1 MFEKINYE
9 FEEIS
14 ESLDFEYQDELVAV
28 ITAAIAASLKRSS
41 THSLVVRSK
50 AYSYSVTG
58 LEPCC
63 QAKFNY
69 FLVINIQYFI
79 RRKIQCVNF

>member
-28 ITAAIAASLKRSS
+28 ITAAIAASLKRS
-41 THSLVVRSK
+41 THSLVVRSIK
-50 AYSYSVTG
+50 HIPTVSPAWNRAARLNLTTSW
-58 LEPCC
+58 L
-63 QAKFNY
+63 
-69 FLVINIQYFI
+69 
-79 RRKIQCVNF
+79 